1 MPAAFCNPADQSG
14 GQYTSIAT
22 GNGTLTAAQVAGGQ
36 LTHLATSGAT
46 ALTTPTAALWAA
58 ALPFAL
64 PLPAANFSFSYVLRV
79 YNTNGGTLT
88 LTGGT
93 GVTINGT
100 ATLATNVFRDYLVTV
115 GGTQVAPTVVM
126 QNLGAGNAT

>member
-1 MPAAFCNPADQSG
+1 MPAPFNNPADQAG
-14 GQYTSIAT
+14 VAYQSISS

-36 LTHLATSGAT
+36 TTVLATSGAT
-46 ALTTPTAALWAA
+46 AQITPTAALWAA
-58 ALPFAL
+58 ALPYVL
-64 PLPAANFSFSYVLRV
+64 PPTGYTYVLRV

-100 ATLATNVFRDYLVTV
+100 ATIATNVWREYLVTI
-115 GGTQVAPTVVM
+115 GGTVASPTVVM